1 MKFKEI
7 LLDFTSLLDVIM
19 IILFWFIL
27 NYHNQTVAIQE
38 QANQKINEAE
48 SIVAEV
54 DEKKAELAEKEQEL
68 LDQQSEIESMLAEIK
83 DADERKGANI
93 AGLNE
98 FQKGINLTV
107 RLERENNGKFV
118 MLIYKGNDLDSEM
131 ADEEIALSDFNT
143 ERFSMI
149 IRNYDYKEDDAVLL
163 ELVYNN
169 EEIGSNKAVGTIDE
183 VLEEI
188 KEEYPYLYVRKLK
201 IS

>member
-131 ADEEIALSDFNT
+131 ADEEIALSDFDT

>member
-27 NYHNQTVAIQE
+27 NYHNQTVEIQNK
-38 QANQKINEAE
+38 ANQMMNDAE

-54 DEKKAELAEKEQEL
+54 DEKKAELDEREQEL
-68 LDQQSEIESMLAEIK
+68 LEQQSEIESMLDEIK

-98 FQKGINLTV
+98 FQKGINLTAKLV
-107 RLERENNGKFV
+107 REDDGKFIL
-118 MLIYKGNDLDSEM
+118 LIYKGNDLNSEL
-131 ADEEIALSDFNT
+131 ADEEIALSDFNADK
-143 ERFSMI
+143 FSMI
-149 IRNYDYKEDDAVLL
+149 IHKYEYEEDDAVLL

-169 EEIGSNKAVGTIDE
+169 EEIGSNKAVGIIDD

-188 KEEYPYLYVRKLK
+188 KDEYPYLYVRKLK

>member
-188 KEEYPYLYVRKLK
+188 KEEYPYLHVRKLK

>member
-54 DEKKAELAEKEQEL
+54 DEKKAELAEKEQDL

-107 RLERENNGKFV
+107 RLERENNGQFIL
-118 MLIYKGNDLDSEM
+118 LIYKGNDLDSEM
-131 ADEEIALSDFNT
+131 ADEEVPLSDFNT

-149 IRNYDYKEDDAVLL
+149 IRNYDYEEDDAVLL